1 MAALGAGGALLA
13 HGPLC
18 SIARFPSRL
27 CVVNN
32 EGETVVVGV
41 NRYGAGTPATA
52 DIDVFRIDP
61 QMERLQ
67 CERVRAVRASR
78 DDARWRDTLAAVEA
92 AAQGSTNLVPPIIA
106 AVEGSATLGE
116 IAETLR
122 RVFGEYRD
130 VSPA

>member
-1 MAALGAGGALLA
+1 MRNT
-13 HGPLC
+13 
-18 SIARFPSRL
+18 SMS
-27 CVVNN
+27 VV
-32 EGETVVVGV
+32 
-41 NRYGAGTPATA
+41 AGTPATT
-52 DIDVFRIDP
+52 DIDVSRIGP

-67 CERVRAVRASR
+67 CERVRAVRVSR
-78 DDARWRDTLAAVEA
+78 DDARWRDALAAVET

-106 AVEGSATLGE
+106 AVEAKATLGE